1 MYILDDVAGVVFS
14 KMDRDGDHALSFQE
28 FRLHIKHKIN
38 KILNANPISLYAIFS
53 SLFQTNFFPCVWFAK
68 F

>member
-1 MYILDDVAGVVFS
+1 MSIISLIYNLDDVAAVVFS

-38 KILNANPISLYAIFS
+38 KMLNGNPMSSLSAIFF
-53 SLFQTNFFPCVWFAK
+53 L
-68 F
+68 